1 MSPSIVLPLSVTT
14 ALAWSSPSNAA
25 SVSPPWNSTPFDS
38 SSSWNHRPAS
48 SPNVRESATSSII
61 TIAQS
66 VPFAFSE
73 AATSQPM

>member
-14 ALAWSSPSNAA
+14 AVAWSSPSNAA
-25 SVSPPWNSTPFDS
+25 SVSPPWISIPFDS
-38 SSSWNHRPAS
+38 SSSWNQRPAS
-48 SPNVRESATSSII
+48 SPKVRERATSSII

-66 VPFAFSE
+66 VPFDFSD